1 MLPWIAYRCSNKN
14 TKEESRMMYSAVMN
28 LGVGGGSGG
37 SCRREDGGGGG
48 AIFSFGPDSEEE
60 RSADF
65 SSD

>member
-1 MLPWIAYRCSNKN
+1 
-14 TKEESRMMYSAVMN
+14 MMYSAVMN